1 MISCGYP
8 LTPNRYQEAP
18 LATWTAKKG
27 SQRNALIML
36 NANAMNELNET
47 TQLFRLPKELKV
59 ILWSFRY
66 HARLT
71 RS

>member
-1 MISCGYP
+1 MILCGYP
-8 LTPNRYQEAP
+8 HTPNRYQEAP

-47 TQLFRLPKELKV
+47 TSYFACQRN
-59 ILWSFRY
+59 
-66 HARLT
+66 
-71 RS
+71 